1 MERYSHIL
9 HTLHT
14 VTVMKIIKRDQKMLS
29 KNISFY
35 CITIY
40 FNTIFNFY
48 VIVII
53 ESLKHSNSIFYR
65 INSPKC
71 Q

>member
-29 KNISFY
+29 KKHIVLLYNY
-35 CITIY
+35 
-40 FNTIFNFY
+40 IF
-48 VIVII
+48 
-53 ESLKHSNSIFYR
+53 
-65 INSPKC
+65 
-71 Q
+71 